1 MTIVKSFTLPGN
13 ITAYGNVAL
22 KNAASHGNRTSV
34 LVGINGTHKSR
45 ILRGLIDDALEVSG
59 EQRSLLSPNLS
70 TVFKTMPEKVIA
82 LSAIPSDRF
91 PNKVLSGFNRINK
104 YDVERYEY
112 IGPRQGTN
120 LVSRNQ
126 SVETLVLS
134 ALTQKPQ
141 SDNTYRFIERI
152 CKKAG
157 ISTKFRIRLEFAASA
172 KIKEGLLIKW
182 HDPGK
187 GRANKPVDFRRYE
200 LDIPEEHKMAA
211 QSLLINR
218 KLLDEQNGIEI
229 DLSEPNQILDCSQAA
244 IAAAL
249 RAGLFR
255 IRPLE
260 FPSIFT
266 SELSNI
272 NDFSAGQWGLFSSLP
287 AVALQCVDRTLLLVD
302 EPESALHPGWQRTYI
317 EDLTEAISHRK
328 ECHVFIA
335 THSPLI
341 VGSLGTK
348 LTDLISLKK
357 NTNDGSLTASL
368 LTSPTGWEVDDVLQ
382 EVFELASTRAPQL
395 VKAMD
400 EILGLIAGGTEKN
413 KLKIITALKG
423 VRPLID
429 GLPDDDVLRGIV
441 SSASRLVGEN
451 SK

>member
-13 ITAYGNVAL
+13 LTTHGNVAL
-22 KNAASHGNRTSV
+22 KSTTSHGNRTSV

-59 EQRSLLSPNLS
+59 AQRSLLSPNLS

-91 PNKVLSGFNRINK
+91 PNKVMTGFNQINK
-104 YDVERYEY
+104 YDVKRYEY

-134 ALTQKPQ
+134 ALTQNSQ
-141 SDNTYRFIERI
+141 SDHTYRFIERI

-157 ISTKFRIRLEFAASA
+157 ISPKFRIGLEFAKSA
-172 KIKEGLLIKW
+172 KIKEGLLVKW
-182 HDPGK
+182 NDPGK
-187 GRANKPVDFRRYE
+187 GRASKPDDFRRYE
-200 LDIPEEHKMAA
+200 FDIPEEHKIAA
-211 QSLLINR
+211 QSLLIHR
-218 KLLDEQNGIEI
+218 KSLDEKNGIEI
-229 DLSEPNQILDCSQAA
+229 NLS
-244 IAAAL
+244 
-249 RAGLFR
+249 AGLFR

-260 FPSIFT
+260 FPSTFA

-357 NTNDGSLTASL
+357 NPDDGSLTASL

-400 EILGLIAGGTEKN
+400 EILGLIAGGTENN

-429 GLPDDDVLRGIV
+429 GLPDDDVLRGIF
-441 SSASRLVGEN
+441 SSAARLVGEN